1 MYWLVRKW
9 EETKRTRT
17 LQSWEVVGIFQMEK
31 IETGLVGK
39 YQIGRVVKS
48 NSYAVWDI
56 KYIPKAIIE
65 PITEAEY
72 QTYLAFG
79 VFPEPLDFPNLKV

>member
-9 EETKRTRT
+9 EETKRTST
-17 LQSWEVVGIFQMEK
+17 LESWEVVGIFQKEK

-72 QTYLAFG
+72 QTYLAFE
-79 VFPEPLDFPNLKV
+79 VFPEPLDFPDLKV

>member
-9 EETKRTRT
+9 EETKRTST
-17 LQSWEVVGIFQMEK
+17 LQNWEVVGIFQMEK

-39 YQIGRVVKS
+39 YNIGRVVKS

-72 QTYLAFG
+72 QTYLAFE
-79 VFPEPLDFPNLKV
+79 VFPEPLDFPDLKV